1 MDVRSRS
8 PSQRTCHAAS
18 CRSRAQFRDRCCPQE
33 PGGPAGKQNCYQI
46 YEALPCTRTF
56 VCFSALTFSMRKLLL
71 NPKNSSPKNQE
82 DQIIIIVIAVMSG
95 AIYLR
100 CKQLGASKQS
110 DTMVRGSIS
119 ILILQGGSDS
129 TEEEKFAQGPTAD
142 QQWVGLGLGSSS
154 LELRTCQV
162 AQ

>member
-1 MDVRSRS
+1 
-8 PSQRTCHAAS
+8 
-18 CRSRAQFRDRCCPQE
+18 
-33 PGGPAGKQNCYQI
+33 
-46 YEALPCTRTF
+46 
-56 VCFSALTFSMRKLLL
+56 MRKLLL

-82 DQIIIIVIAVMSG
+82 DQIIIIIVIAVMSG

-129 TEEEKFAQGPTAD
+129 TEEERFAQCPTEE

-154 LELRTCQV
+154 PEVGTCQV
-162 AQ
+162 AQW

>member
-1 MDVRSRS
+1 
-8 PSQRTCHAAS
+8 
-18 CRSRAQFRDRCCPQE
+18 
-33 PGGPAGKQNCYQI
+33 
-46 YEALPCTRTF
+46 
-56 VCFSALTFSMRKLLL
+56 MRKLLL